1 MTARKIVLIILALA
15 ITAGTA
21 IFVRNWVNNQQPQV
35 VEATT
40 PAKPKGPMVLVAQV
54 DVPTGVFLQPTHLRW
69 SEWPD
74 DVIPESYYTDDVF
87 TLEDLTG
94 AVVRRGFTAG
104 EPITRKRVIRP
115 GDRGFLAAVLRPGY
129 RAMALRIDAT
139 SSISGLVF
147 PGDRVDLILTHT
159 VNTQKVSETVLE
171 NVRILGIDQFIDEA
185 DGNPRIGKNATLEIT
200 PKQAEMLA
208 VIAELGNV
216 NLSLRSLVKDDDELE
231 RLADMEDP
239 LSDPDPERGETFTF
253 ASEVSNVLSPPIA
266 AVAEEPK
273 PAPAAAAKPAASKT
287 VNVTRGADTSVLK
300 F

>member
-35 VEATT
+35 VEA
-40 PAKPKGPMVLVAQV
+40 PAPDKPKGPMVLVAQV

-74 DVIPESYYTDDVF
+74 TVIPESYYTDDLF
-87 TLEDLTG
+87 TLDDLTG
-94 AVVRRGFTAG
+94 AVVRRGFGAG

-266 AVAEEPK
+266 AVADEPK
-273 PAPAAAAKPAASKT
+273 PATAPAVKPAKT
-287 VNVTRGADTSVLK
+287 VNVTRGAETSVLS